1 MPPPT
6 VLAHSESR
14 WQRTWTCSEE
24 GLEQEEASLRNLK
37 GLQRRIWSETQIL
50 QNKGGSRGLGDGFTE
65 S

>member
-6 VLAHSESR
+6 VLAHSEPR
-14 WQRTWTCSEE
+14 WQGTRTCSEE